1 MRAGN
6 RQIWD
11 TVRRSHISRIEDFVM
26 KTTSRILLGAF
37 LIAGALWAQDG
48 PRGHWTGSIELP
60 DQSLGLEIDLDKD
73 ATGWIGSVAI
83 PAQNASGI
91 PLEAIGFTDGKCT
104 FRIKGAPGQP
114 TFTGT
119 LSADGKTL
127 SGEFTQG
134 GGSFPAKLS
143 RTGDAKIEKAA
154 KSPAVAKEFLG
165 TWEGT
170 LDAGQPLRLV
180 LKMTN
185 DESGASAVLVSVDQ
199 GGAEIPVTAIEQKDT
214 KLTLTVKMLG
224 GGYHGEINK
233 DGTELNGTWTQGGM
247 DLPLKLKRK
256 SEPAK
261 Q

>member
-1 MRAGN
+1 MIKA
-6 RQIWD
+6 
-11 TVRRSHISRIEDFVM
+11 
-26 KTTSRILLGAF
+26 TSRILLGAL
-37 LIAGALWAQDG
+37 LITGALWAQDS
-48 PRGHWTGSIELP
+48 PRGHWTGSIDLP
-60 DQSLGLEIDLDKD
+60 DQSLAMEIDLDKD